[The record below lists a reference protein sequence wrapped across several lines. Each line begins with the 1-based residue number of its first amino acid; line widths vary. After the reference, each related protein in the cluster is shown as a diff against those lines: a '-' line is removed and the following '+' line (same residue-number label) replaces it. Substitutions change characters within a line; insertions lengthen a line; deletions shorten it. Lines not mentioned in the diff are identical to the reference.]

1 MASRGC
7 VTLSCA
13 ASASRGPG
21 EGSGCSER
29 HEETTAGCRGCP
41 GCLRSRRPLILHSPL
56 PQPAG
61 GASGDAA
68 PRGRHCAGAAPPCR
82 AEPSR
87 HCRVGRGRFA
97 IKRRTGTRFLVL
109 WIFFPHFPSLCF
121 PSGPRSAP
129 GALSRGA
136 PAAMEAAAA
145 GERGRAGRAG
155 ERARIPA
162 RGAGEV
168 VSPDLRNSF
177 RTTNSSPS
185 GGCPWTHRPALPGGQ
200 GDCGAGGFRKSP
212 EDSDNSS
219 LGVLLCPGGPS

>member
-1 MASRGC
+1 MQ
-7 VTLSCA
+7 
-13 ASASRGPG
+13 
-21 EGSGCSER
+21 
-29 HEETTAGCRGCP
+29 
-41 GCLRSRRPLILHSPL
+41 
-56 PQPAG
+56 PQPPGVLGRAAG
-61 GASGDAA
+61 A
-68 PRGRHCAGAAPPCR
+68 PRGTKRRQRGVAAALAVSGHGAPSSSTPRSLSPRAAPQGTRPR
-82 AEPSR
+82 AAATAQAPPRPAEPSR

-162 RGAGEV
+162 RWAGEV
-168 VSPDLRNSF
+168 VPPDLRNSF